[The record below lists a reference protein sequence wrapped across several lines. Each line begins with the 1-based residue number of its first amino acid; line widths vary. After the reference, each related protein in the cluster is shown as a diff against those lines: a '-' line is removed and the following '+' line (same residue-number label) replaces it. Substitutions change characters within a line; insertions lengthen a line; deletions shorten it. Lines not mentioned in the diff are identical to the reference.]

1 MLIIEEIEKFT
12 ESMPLGYEF
21 STKWFK
27 TELSKQYNRSAENY
41 IPSDYCY
48 NRKNRGINYNKQPH
62 FFLRLGR
69 GKYKYVGKDYIFTGE
84 VEEKP
89 RIKKGLYTFL
99 IVHK

>member
-1 MLIIEEIEKFT
+1 MSIIEEIEKFT

-27 TELSKQYNRSAENY
+27 TELSKQYNRSAESY

-48 NRKNRGINYNKQPH
+48 NRKNKGINYNKQPH
-62 FFLRLGR
+62 YFLRLGR
-69 GKYKYVGKDYIFTGE
+69 GKYKYVGKNYIFTGE

-89 RIKKGLYTFL
+89 RIKKGL
-99 IVHK
+99 

>member
-1 MLIIEEIEKFT
+1 MSVIEEIEKFT

-27 TELSKQYNRSAENY
+27 TELSKQYNRSAESY

-48 NRKNRGINYNKQPH
+48 NRKNKGINYNKQPH
-62 FFLRLGR
+62 YFLRLGR
-69 GKYKYVGKDYIFTGE
+69 GKYKYVGKNYIFTGE

-89 RIKKGLYTFL
+89 RIKKGL
-99 IVHK
+99 